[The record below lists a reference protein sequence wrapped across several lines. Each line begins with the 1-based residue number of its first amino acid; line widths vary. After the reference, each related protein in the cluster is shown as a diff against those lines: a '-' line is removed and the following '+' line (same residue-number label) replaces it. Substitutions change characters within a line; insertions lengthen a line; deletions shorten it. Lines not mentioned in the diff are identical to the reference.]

1 MADKPD
7 DIDPDQAELA
17 RMEAEEAAEARA
29 ARKALGQR
37 PEPRYGVAAED
48 QPFADEPKLDPEY
61 EQLPDARTA
70 ASTGARMPLRLAA
83 ALCAVIHAIP
93 PLVTIGERLHFGRQ
107 LMHLSDRL
115 SPYLWLRLTHTRLSA
130 GWEQWALSFLEVA
143 LCIGALTQAGTR
155 LRVAVQL
162 FAGAAILNAADWY
175 LFGFD
180 LLHNPALNEGA
191 RRGMIMFSVLELALA
206 GLLWLR
212 VAPPVG
218 MIPTLR
224 GRRS

>member
-17 RMEAEEAAEARA
+17 RMEAAEAAEARA
-29 ARKALGQR
+29 ALGER
-37 PEPRYGVAAED
+37 PEPLYGVAAED
-48 QPFADEPKLDPEY
+48 QPFADEPALAPEY
-61 EQLPDARTA
+61 EQLPDDRTA
-70 ASTGARMPLRLAA
+70 ASTGARLPLRLAA
-83 ALCAVIHAIP
+83 GLCAVIHAIP

-115 SPYLWLRLTHTRLSA
+115 SPYLWLRLVHTRLSA

-143 LCIGALTQAGTR
+143 LCVGALTQAGTR

-191 RRGMIMFSVLELALA
+191 RRGMIMFTVCELALA

-218 MIPTLR
+218 MVSTKRPR
-224 GRRS
+224 Y